1 MQETPETQVQS
12 LRREAHLEEFMA
24 THSSIFARNPIDR
37 GTWQATVPVVAEL
50 DRTEATEHTL
60 MHAHKILDR

>member
-1 MQETPETQVQS
+1 
-12 LRREAHLEEFMA
+12 MA

-50 DRTEATEHTL
+50 DRTEATERTL